1 MKKVNI
7 IICSIVVSLIL
18 FLILTGVQ
26 KSLIKYE
33 PKIEVLIANH
43 DINKDEKLKATM
55 FKKISAPTSV
65 VKIGSVLTSIDD
77 NVYAKEKI
85 HEGRIL
91 FIEDTGSKEELKII
105 GKEEGCELVSIKLK
119 GPENAISYQIKT
131 GDKVSVY
138 FTGKYVAALSLGVYD
153 SEPIEG
159 KMYTSKILENE
170 EILGIYDAN
179 GISFEDE
186 RFLKPDTIIL
196 SVPREK
202 AQLINNLRSQGTL
215 DITG

>member
-18 FLILTGVQ
+18 FLVLTGVQ
-26 KSLIKYE
+26 KKLIKYE
-33 PKIEVLIANH
+33 PQIYVLIANRE
-43 DINKDEKLKATM
+43 INKNEKLNETM

-65 VKIGSVLTSIDD
+65 VKLESVLASINDD
-77 NVYAKEKI
+77 VYAKEKI
-85 HEGRIL
+85 HEGQIL

-105 GKEEGCELVSIKLK
+105 GKKEGCELVAIKLK
-119 GPENAISYQIKT
+119 GPENAISYQIKK
-131 GDKVSVY
+131 GDSVNLY

-159 KMYTSKILENE
+159 KMYTSKIIENE

-179 GISFEDE
+179 GISSDDE

-196 SVPREK
+196 SVSTAK
-202 AQLINNLRSQGTL
+202 AQLINNLRSQGTF